1 VEVDEVQD
9 SVSEDTHKSV
19 TPRALDHLEGELW
32 RGRWDLLPVD
42 LANDLV
48 RQLAGTLLEEP
59 IASGLQTWV
68 SETRGQL
75 H

>member
-1 VEVDEVQD
+1 VEVYEARD
-9 SVSEDTHKSV
+9 SVSEDTHKSIA
-19 TPRALDHLEGELW
+19 PRALDHLEGELW
-32 RGRWDLLPVD
+32 RGRRDLLPAD

-48 RQLAGTLLEEP
+48 RQLTGTLLEESV
-59 IASGLQTWV
+59 ASDLRTWA

>member
-1 VEVDEVQD
+1 VEVDEARD

-19 TPRALDHLEGELW
+19 APRALDHLEGELW
-32 RGRWDLLPVD
+32 RGRRDLLPAD

-48 RQLAGTLLEEP
+48 RQLVGTLLEEFV
-59 IASGLQTWV
+59 ASNLWIRA
-68 SETRGQL
+68 SELRGQL